1 MLKSSGRTAGPVIGH
16 LLLALV
22 DIAAGVIAVVWPGP
36 TALVLVIVVAV
47 WAFAG
52 GLLELFAAF
61 RGGETAGSRAMFVL
75 GGLVSIAF
83 GVVLVARPDVGAITL
98 ALLFGLYSLIF
109 GVSEIMLGFELRH
122 PAGDRQPVMHDAA

>member
-1 MLKSSGRTAGPVIGH
+1 
-16 LLLALV
+16 
-22 DIAAGVIAVVWPGP
+22 VVWPGP

-47 WAFAG
+47 WAFVG

-122 PAGDRQPVMHDAA
+122 PAGDLQPVMHDAA